1 MNARDALLAAAL
13 AAPEST
19 GEAIPVLGIN
29 ATDCNELSPS
39 DPSDPALSSGAD
51 PECAE
56 ALVRSKAL
64 EFSVDE
70 LSALRGLSMQ
80 AMQRVLSNGA
90 DRDKIAAAKLV
101 VAMSR
106 VERETYLELRKQSRP
121 AGHANEPAG
130 IVSPEFLA
138 AAMVAASRLRAPL
151 IRATDAEVLAQ

>member
-29 ATDCNELSPS
+29 ATDCAELSPS
-39 DPSDPALSSGAD
+39 EPALSSGAD